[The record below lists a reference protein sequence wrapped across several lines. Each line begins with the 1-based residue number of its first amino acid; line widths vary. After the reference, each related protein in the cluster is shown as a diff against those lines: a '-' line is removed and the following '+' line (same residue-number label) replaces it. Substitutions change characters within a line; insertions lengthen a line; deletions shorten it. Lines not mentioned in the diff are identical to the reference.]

1 MERPE
6 PVKHAFRT
14 VEPETVRRRPSA
26 VASAPST
33 PSRSL
38 LSFTSPPGR
47 AVRASLAAVAVAVVA
62 SAIFIA
68 QTPPT
73 VYAIDVFG
81 ALRQP
86 GEPAFTVGHRGDRAT
101 APENTM
107 PSLELAMDEL
117 AFVETDV
124 QLTRDGVPV
133 LAHDVTLERV
143 TGDPRTIGELD
154 LAEVRR
160 LDAGAWYAAEFAGT
174 RIPTLE
180 EFFAALAERDEARAL
195 VELKADWTK
204 QEVRLVTDLVDRHG
218 LRGRVVLQSFSL
230 ETLESLQAVAPTLPR
245 IMLIRELPADPVPLA
260 ERFGLIGFGTTVD
273 SVTAQPGALVLAHEA
288 GIAVL
293 CYTLNTLEHWEAVNA
308 LGVDGIITD
317 EPSELDAWLAATAPG
332 T

>member
-6 PVKHAFRT
+6 PVKHAFRM
-14 VEPETVRRRPSA
+14 VDPETLRRRPSA
-26 VASAPST
+26 VAPMPTAR
-33 PSRSL
+33 SRSL
-38 LSFTSPPGR
+38 ISFTHPPRREVR
-47 AVRASLAAVAVAVVA
+47 AVFAAVAVAIVATALLVVQ
-62 SAIFIA
+62 I
-68 QTPPT
+68 PPT

-81 ALRQP
+81 ALREP

-133 LAHDVTLERV
+133 LFHDVTLERV
-143 TGDPRTIGELD
+143 TGDVRTIGELD

-160 LDAGAWYAAEFAGT
+160 LDAGAWYAPEFAGT
-174 RIPTLE
+174 PIPTLE
-180 EFFAALAERDEARAL
+180 EFFTALAERDSARAL
-195 VELKADWTK
+195 VELKADWTRE
-204 QEVRLVTDLVDRHG
+204 EVRKVTDLVDRHG

-230 ETLESLQAVAPTLPR
+230 ETLVSLQAVAPTLPR

-260 ERFGLIGFGTTVD
+260 ERLGLIGFGTTVE

-293 CYTLNTLEHWEAVNA
+293 CYTLNSDEHWETVNA

-317 EPSELDAWLAATAPG
+317 EPSELDAWLAVTSPG